1 MIDLLNSIV
10 QAISSVFVF
19 IINMFKAFIAF
30 ITSIPEYIDF
40 ITATLAVLPPYLLPF
55 ATLGI
60 SITVIAMLIRHEII

>member
-10 QAISSVFVF
+10 QAIGSIFVF
-19 IINMFKAFIAF
+19 IVNMFKAFLSF

-60 SITVIAMLIRHEII
+60 SITVIAMLIRQEII